1 MRGIFQFLGIA
12 TPTSAIFAV
21 VVPGRGILRL
31 CSEHHC
37 CAVPAGFCVI
47 KPDEADCLTMLNTL
61 LFKAIVIL
69 ILVMSCW
76 DFLRKRVNTKVAEP
90 EDKIA
95 AANARERHQWRYAR
109 WGWNLIQLACCL
121 YFIFSAIRFI
131 LS

>member
-1 MRGIFQFLGIA
+1 
-12 TPTSAIFAV
+12 
-21 VVPGRGILRL
+21 
-31 CSEHHC
+31 
-37 CAVPAGFCVI
+37 
-47 KPDEADCLTMLNTL
+47 MLNTL

-69 ILVMSCW
+69 ILVMLCW

>member
-1 MRGIFQFLGIA
+1 MEYYVCVLSTIA
-12 TPTSAIFAV
+12 ALYLQGFVLLSQT
-21 VVPGRGILRL
+21 RL
-31 CSEHHC
+31 
-37 CAVPAGFCVI
+37 
-47 KPDEADCLTMLNTL
+47 
-61 LFKAIVIL
+61 
-69 ILVMSCW
+69 
-76 DFLRKRVNTKVAEP
+76 KVAEP